1 MDSKAV
7 MRIREMESILD
18 TATEKIDALEEAIV
32 DFEDYQ
38 SEIER
43 LEAYYTGD
51 AWKTDF
57 TLDEEGKLPDDLKRG
72 VLSEDGIYDLL
83 ERNKELR
90 ERLDSRL

>member
-18 TATEKIDALEEAIV
+18 TATEKIDALEEAIA

-51 AWKTDF
+51 A
-57 TLDEEGKLPDDLKRG
+57 
-72 VLSEDGIYDLL
+72 
-83 ERNKELR
+83 RNAQHITQKEMQK
-90 ERLDSRL
+90 SSN